1 MRLDQYTVGQYTP
14 GAPYIKQLLW
24 YFLGQPLFRS
34 YWLPV
39 SGLKVRLLRLF
50 GAQVGE
56 GVRVKP
62 GVNIKFPWRIVIG
75 NYVWL
80 GEQVWLDNVIKIRI
94 DDHVCISQGAY
105 LGTGNHDWRD
115 PNFALKLSPIHLKSR
130 CWVGAKAIVGPG
142 VTMGQG
148 SVLCLGSVAGK
159 SLAPM
164 TIYAG
169 NPARPVKTRQIRTTE
184 FEPVTLPM

>member
-1 MRLDQYTVGQYTP
+1 MRLDKYSVGHYTP
-14 GAPYIKQLLW
+14 GAPYLKQLLW
-24 YFLGQPLFRS
+24 YFLGQPLLRS

-39 SGLKVRLLRLF
+39 SGLKVKLLQLF
-50 GAQVGE
+50 GAKIGK

-62 GVNIKFPWRIVIG
+62 GVTIKFPWRIVIG

-80 GEQVWLDNVIKIRI
+80 GEQVWLDNVIDIHI

-105 LGTGNHDWRD
+105 LGTGNHDWQD
-115 PNFALKLSPIHLKSR
+115 PNFALKLSAIHLESR
-130 CWVGAKAIVGPG
+130 CWIGAKAVVGPG
-142 VTMGQG
+142 VTIGHG
-148 SVLCLGSVAGK
+148 AVLCLGSIAGQ

-169 NPARPVKTRQIRTTE
+169 NPARPVKTRKMRKTE
-184 FEPVTLPM
+184 FESVVPFI

>member
-14 GAPYIKQLLW
+14 GAPYLKQLLW

-50 GAQVGE
+50 GAQVGK

-62 GVNIKFPWRIVIG
+62 GVTLKFPWRIIIG

-80 GEQVWLDNVIKIRI
+80 GEKVWLDNVVDIRI

-105 LGTGNHDWRD
+105 LGTGNHDWQD
-115 PNFALKLSPIHLKSR
+115 PNFALKLSAIHLESR
-130 CWVGAKAIVGPG
+130 CWIGAKAMVGPG
-142 VTMGQG
+142 VTIGHG
-148 SVLCLGSVAGK
+148 AVLCLGSVAGK

-164 TIYAG
+164 TIYAS
-169 NPARPVKTRQIRTTE
+169 NPARPIKTRKIRKTE
-184 FEPVTLPM
+184 FEPVAPSL

>member
-14 GAPYIKQLLW
+14 GAPYLKQLLW

-50 GAQVGE
+50 GAQVGK

-62 GVNIKFPWRIVIG
+62 GVTLKFPWRITIG
-75 NYVWL
+75 DYVWL
-80 GEQVWLDNVIKIRI
+80 GEQVWLDNVINIRI

-115 PNFALKLSPIHLKSR
+115 PNFALKLSAIHLESR
-130 CWVGAKAIVGPG
+130 CWIGAKAVVGPG
-142 VTMGQG
+142 VTIGHG
-148 SVLCLGSVAGK
+148 AVLCLGGVASK
-159 SLAPM
+159 SLEPM

-169 NPARPVKTRQIRTTE
+169 NPTCPVKTRQMNKTE
-184 FEPVTLPM
+184 FEPVAPSI

>member
-39 SGLKVRLLRLF
+39 SGFKVRLLRLF

-62 GVNIKFPWRIVIG
+62 GVTIKFPWRIVIG

-80 GEQVWLDNVIKIRI
+80 GEQVWLDNVIDIRI

-105 LGTGNHDWRD
+105 LGTGNHDWQD
-115 PNFALKLSPIHLKSR
+115 PKFALRLSEIHLESR
-130 CWVGAKAIVGPG
+130 CWIGAKAVVGPG
-142 VTMGQG
+142 VTIGHDA
-148 SVLCLGSVAGK
+148 VLCLGSIAGQ

-164 TIYAG
+164 TIYVG
-169 NPARPVKTRQIRTTE
+169 NPARPVKIRKMRKTE
-184 FEPVTLPM
+184 FEPVVPSM

>member
-14 GAPYIKQLLW
+14 GAPYLKQLLW

-39 SGLKVRLLRLF
+39 SGIKVSLLRLF
-50 GAQVGE
+50 GAQVGKD
-56 GVRVKP
+56 VRVKP
-62 GVNIKFPWRIVIG
+62 GVTLKFPWRIAIG
-75 NYVWL
+75 DYVWL
-80 GEQVWLDNVIKIRI
+80 GEQVWLDNVIDIRI

-105 LGTGNHDWRD
+105 LGTGNHDWQD
-115 PNFALKLSPIHLKSR
+115 PNFALKLSAIHLESR
-130 CWVGAKAIVGPG
+130 CWIGAKAVVGPG
-142 VTMGQG
+142 VTIGHG
-148 SVLCLGSVAGK
+148 AVLCLGSIAGQ

-169 NPARPVKTRQIRTTE
+169 NPARPIKTRKIRKTE
-184 FEPVTLPM
+184 FEPVAPSR

>member
-1 MRLDQYTVGQYTP
+1 MRLDQYSVGKYTP
-14 GAPYIKQLLW
+14 GASYLKQLLW
-24 YFLGQPLFRS
+24 YVLGQPLFRS

-39 SGLKVRLLRLF
+39 SGLKVCLLRLF

-62 GVNIKFPWRIVIG
+62 GVMIKFPWRISIG

-80 GEQVWLDNVIKIRI
+80 GEQVWLDNVTNIYIG
-94 DDHVCISQGAY
+94 DHVCISQGAY

-115 PNFALKLSPIHLKSR
+115 PNFVLRLSAIHLESS
-130 CWVGAKAIVGPG
+130 CWIGAKAVVGPG
-142 VTMGQG
+142 VTIGQG
-148 SVLCLGSVAGK
+148 AVLCLGSVAGQ
-159 SLAPM
+159 SLDPM

-169 NPARPVKTRQIRTTE
+169 NPARPVKTRQMSDVG
-184 FEPVTLPM
+184 F

>member
-14 GAPYIKQLLW
+14 GAPYLKQLLW

-39 SGLKVRLLRLF
+39 SSLKVRLLRLF

-62 GVNIKFPWRIVIG
+62 GVTLKFPWRIAIG
-75 NYVWL
+75 DYVWL
-80 GEQVWLDNVIKIRI
+80 GEQVWLDNVINIRI

-105 LGTGNHDWRD
+105 LGTGNHDWQD
-115 PNFALKLSPIHLKSR
+115 PNFALKLSAIHLESR
-130 CWVGAKAIVGPG
+130 CWIGAKAVVGPG
-142 VTMGQG
+142 VTIGHG
-148 SVLCLGSVAGK
+148 AVLCLGSIAGQ

-169 NPARPVKTRQIRTTE
+169 NPARPVKTRKIRKTE
-184 FEPVTLPM
+184 FEPVAPSI

>member
-39 SGLKVRLLRLF
+39 SGLKVKLLRLF

-62 GVNIKFPWRIVIG
+62 GVIIKFPWRIAIG

-80 GEQVWLDNVIKIRI
+80 GEQVWLDNVIDICI

-105 LGTGNHDWRD
+105 LGTGNHNWRD
-115 PNFALKLSPIHLKSR
+115 PNFSLRLSAIHLESK
-130 CWVGAKAIVGPG
+130 CWIGAKAVIGPG
-142 VTMGQG
+142 VTVGHG
-148 SVLCLGSVAGK
+148 AVLCLGSIAGK

-169 NPARPVKTRQIRTTE
+169 NPARPVKTRQIGKTE
-184 FEPVTLPM
+184 FESVTPSI

>member
-14 GAPYIKQLLW
+14 GAPYLKQLLW

-50 GAQVGE
+50 GAQVGK

-62 GVNIKFPWRIVIG
+62 GVTLKFPWRITIG
-75 NYVWL
+75 DYVWL
-80 GEQVWLDNVIKIRI
+80 GEQVWLDNVINIRI

-105 LGTGNHDWRD
+105 LGTGNHDWQD
-115 PNFALKLSPIHLKSR
+115 PNFALKLSPIHLESR
-130 CWVGAKAIVGPG
+130 SWVGAKAIVGPG

-159 SLAPM
+159 SLDPM

-169 NPARPVKTRQIRTTE
+169 NPACPVKTRQIRKTA
-184 FEPVTLPM
+184 FEPATLPM

>member
-39 SGLKVRLLRLF
+39 SGLKVELLRLF
-50 GAQVGE
+50 GAQVGK

-62 GVNIKFPWRIVIG
+62 GVIIKFPWRIEIG
-75 NYVWL
+75 DYVWL
-80 GEQVWLDNVIKIRI
+80 GEQVWLDNVVKIRI

-115 PNFALKLSPIHLKSR
+115 PNFALKLSPIHLESR
-130 CWVGAKAIVGPG
+130 SWVGAKAVVGPG

-159 SLAPM
+159 SLDPM

-169 NPARPVKTRQIRTTE
+169 NPARPVKARQMRKAE
-184 FEPVTLPM
+184 FEPATLPM